1 MIPKSTESLEKV
13 LSFYLHSEDFAK
25 LSGSTQKSYYNYLHK
40 VGDTK
45 VGGKMLKNYRVD
57 TIKASHLNTAYEGWV
72 KTGVRTA
79 NYMKAAL
86 SVAWKYSLR
95 KDVMTHDPVALIKTE
110 TANSRRVKWEKEHIK
125 KFLTVGYG
133 DIKWRSITLIVHMA
147 YDWGQ
152 RVGDMRVLTWDRLDL
167 TQCRLDLTQS
177 KRGAEVHLPISAGL
191 CKMLQQQKADFGFQ
205 DFVAPRVV
213 PQAGAYTPYNKEE
226 ISRLVNAL
234 LVEAKLPSKLTAMDL
249 RRTAVTE
256 MMEAGVDL
264 AGIMQVTGHK
274 NVASIKPYMVNT
286 FSGASK
292 ALSARGND
300 DEHS

>member
-1 MIPKSTESLEKV
+1 MIPKSTDRLEKV
-13 LSFYLHSEDFAK
+13 FNFYLQSDDFAR
-25 LSGSTQKSYYNYLHK
+25 LSGSTQTSYYNYLQK

-45 VGGKMLKNYRVD
+45 VSGKMLKNFRVGD
-57 TIKASHLNTAYEGWV
+57 IRASHLNTAYEGWV
-72 KTGVRTA
+72 KIGVRTA

-95 KDVMTHDPVALIKTE
+95 KDVMTHDPVSIIKTQAS
-110 TANSRRVKWEKEHIK
+110 TTRRVKWEKDHIK
-125 KFLTVGYG
+125 QFLTVGYG

-152 RVGDMRVLTWDRLDL
+152 RIGDMRVLKWDKLDL
-167 TQCRLDLTQS
+167 TQCRMDLTQS
-177 KRGAEVHLPISAGL
+177 KRGAEVHLPISPGL
-191 CKMLQQQKADFGFQ
+191 CKMLQQQKSDFGFQ
-205 DFVAPRVV
+205 DYVAPRVK
-213 PQAGAYTPYNKEE
+213 PQAGAYSPYNKEE
-226 ISRLVNAL
+226 ISRLINAL
-234 LVEAKLPSKLTAMDL
+234 LEEAKLPSKLTAMDL

-292 ALSARGND
+292 ALAARGND